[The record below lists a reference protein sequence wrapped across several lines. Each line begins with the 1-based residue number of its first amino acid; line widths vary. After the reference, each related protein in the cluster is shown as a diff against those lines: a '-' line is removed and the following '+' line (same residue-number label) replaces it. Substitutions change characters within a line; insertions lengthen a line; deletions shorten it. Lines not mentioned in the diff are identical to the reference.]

1 MGRYFLKISY
11 DGSAY
16 AGWQVQANAPS
27 VQAHVAEVMEKVLRQ
42 SVALAGSSRTDAG
55 VHALGQVAQADFE
68 FQGSLVQLQ
77 FQLNMA
83 LSPDVSILSIRPV
96 RAEAQC
102 RYEALSRTYR
112 YSVARKKLPINRQ
125 YSHSWYGD
133 LDINAMRACCGIIL
147 NSIDFQA
154 FSKIHTQVNHFECRI
169 ERACWLE
176 ESPGMLV
183 FEVRANRFLRGMVRA
198 LVGTMLEVGKG
209 RISAADFERIL
220 LGKNRRLA
228 GESVPAKG
236 LCLME
241 VAYPDSIYL
250 PD

>member
-1 MGRYFLKISY
+1 LGRYFLKISY

-27 VQAHVAEVMEKVLRQ
+27 VQAHIADVMEKVLRQ
-42 SVALAGSSRTDAG
+42 PVALAGSSRTDAG

-68 FQGSLVQLQ
+68 FQGSLAQLQ

-83 LSPDVSILSIRPV
+83 LSPDVSILNIRPV

-112 YSVARKKLPINRQ
+112 YSIARKKLPLSRQ
-125 YSHSWYGD
+125 YSHSWYGN
-133 LDINAMRACCGIIL
+133 LDIGAMQTCCGIIL
-147 NSIDFQA
+147 NSVDFQA
-154 FSKIHTQVNHFECRI
+154 FSKIHTQVNHFECRV
-169 ERACWLE
+169 ERACWVE
-176 ESPGMLV
+176 ESPEMLV
-183 FEVRANRFLRGMVRA
+183 FEVKANRFLRGMVRA
-198 LVGTMLEVGKG
+198 LAGTMLAVGKG
-209 RISAADFERIL
+209 KLRPGDFEKIL
-220 LGKNRRLA
+220 HGKDRRLA

-241 VAYPDSIYL
+241 VEYPESIYL
-250 PD
+250 PA